1 MLRIA
6 GIVKESITDGE
17 GLRLVIFAQGCAHKC
32 PGCHNPETHSFEGG
46 YQIEDEEII
55 DLILKNPLLDGVTFS
70 GGDPLFQAEAFHQLA
85 LLIRKKVT
93 PHHPHF
99 TIMAYTG
106 FTFERLLEQRDLYIP
121 LLHEIDVLID
131 GPFVESERS
140 FDLNFKGSSNQRIL
154 DMRETLKTE
163 KPVLYRM

>member
-1 MLRIA
+1 
-6 GIVKESITDGE
+6 
-17 GLRLVIFAQGCAHKC
+17 
-32 PGCHNPETHSFEGG
+32 
-46 YQIEDEEII
+46 
-55 DLILKNPLLDGVTFS
+55 
-70 GGDPLFQAEAFHQLA
+70 
-85 LLIRKKVT
+85 
-93 PHHPHF
+93 
-99 TIMAYTG
+99 MAYTG

-154 DMRETLKTE
+154 DMRETLKTD